1 MFTAATLIASAAGGL
16 TVVADSVLTAGAGAI
31 DFGCAVA
38 VARFVALTPGLRL
51 LLAAAEGATSE
62 FRTATGCAAS
72 SGALV
77 SVISTGDEAAE
88 ATCPSAAAAESE
100 TGVDATVAARAALRA
115 LAITPVGELELTAA
129 PDDRTGAVITTGA
142 AADATT

>member
-16 TVVADSVLTAGAGAI
+16 TVVADSVLTAGAGATAGAAGGAGAI

-115 LAITPVGELELTAA
+115 LALTVAA
-129 PDDRTGAVITTGA
+129 DGRTGAV
-142 AADATT
+142 